1 MTEGSLGRPFGILL
15 LQFVWRNK
23 TQAVKPDFQVV
34 KAGSFTPS
42 LTSDLDCCRR
52 TLGLDECAR
61 DNPLIVRKA
70 EASEFW
76 ARKAASRICE
86 ATSERYR
93 SMSTRPNGLCQL
105 GIVPL
110 IGMPLT
116 IWELRF
122 PAIWE
127 IVVGRTYSG

>member
-70 EASEFW
+70 EASE
-76 ARKAASRICE
+76 SGH
-86 ATSERYR
+86 ERPPHEFVR
-93 SMSTRPNGLCQL
+93 LHRNDTDPCQP
-105 GIVPL
+105 GQTVY
-110 IGMPLT
+110 
-116 IWELRF
+116 
-122 PAIWE
+122 AN
-127 IVVGRTYSG
+127 